1 MFTLLFLYAIII
13 LVLVIGAFFIV
24 YHILRFSLT
33 RSLGYF
39 GAVFFGVVFA
49 FLVAVNF
56 MSFQSLDSEALFPEL
71 EMAPLLEL
79 PTTTTV
85 TPSARNPW

>member
-1 MFTLLFLYAIII
+1 MFTLLFLYSVIL

-39 GAVFFGVVFA
+39 GALLFGVVFL
-49 FLVAVNF
+49 FFVALNF

-71 EMAPLLEL
+71 EALPLLEL
-79 PTTTTV
+79 PTTTV
-85 TPSARNPW
+85 VPSTRNPW

>member
-1 MFTLLFLYAIII
+1 MFTLFFLYSVIL

-39 GAVFFGVVFA
+39 GAVLFTVVFL
-49 FLVAVNF
+49 FLVATNF
-56 MSFQSLDSEALFPEL
+56 ISFQSLDSEALFPEL
-71 EMAPLLEL
+71 EVVPLLEL
-79 PTTTTV
+79 PTTTV
-85 TPSARNPW
+85 TPSTRNPW